1 MLFSNGCYE
10 PLSLFADDYP
20 CIDVLNHIS
29 SYRACNMKDNDK
41 FREQNM
47 GDLEKL
53 RQQVAELEQSLQK
66 EQEQRKGIEASQD
79 LLQVLGHVQF
89 QFILDA
95 EPRVLFDRLLTDLLL
110 LTESEYGFIGEVL
123 LDDNGDP
130 YMKTYAI
137 TNIAWNETW
146 MQF

>member
-1 MLFSNGCYE
+1 
-10 PLSLFADDYP
+10 
-20 CIDVLNHIS
+20 
-29 SYRACNMKDNDK
+29 MKDNDK

>member
-20 CIDVLNHIS
+20 CIDVLNH
-29 SYRACNMKDNDK
+29 K
-41 FREQNM
+41 
-47 GDLEKL
+47 KL

>member
-20 CIDVLNHIS
+20 CIDV